1 MLSFE
6 DEGKLNSIPGLSLQ
20 TKKGFVPASGGV
32 PETDARFAAGNEF
45 RRISVEDKSIINSKA
60 DVNQIGRAHV

>member
-20 TKKGFVPASGGV
+20 PRKGFVPASGGV
-32 PETDARFAAGNEF
+32 ADADARFAAGNE
-45 RRISVEDKSIINSKA
+45 RPLLLW
-60 DVNQIGRAHV
+60 